1 MDFADFVFV
10 REYEVNIRF
19 ETRQAYVSTLTPDH
33 VVYFKVTIPYTMFFE
48 YDVTSEEAKQWYSLH
63 YRSFMSVLRK
73 HKKGEILSLI
83 DKEGKLF
90 LGPPGKEENWVGEA
104 LKTPPEELD
113 LSEAFRK
120 KNCAEFFNPAVLM
133 NVFKLWSVGSEY
145 FENMTL
151 WWENNSLTLVIGG
164 EKCKIKYPLESGL
177 VNVTEYSGDAKTT
190 IGLGA
195 IDHLPTAYYELCSQ
209 AVDEG
214 IVMFRSKEA
223 KYGASINII
232 IAPKSDVFLEPPRYE
247 TVALFDDVDRLKY
260 IMLLLGQYDADRGGT
275 SVLKMTHNLITM
287 ESINAPRTAFLSIR
301 YAPPHAYFAETF
313 HVSFDDRYFNTE
325 AMVKIID
332 LLDKF
337 GSKYINMAV
346 DDFFVYIC
354 GCIVG
359 KRLKAE
365 EAKEI
370 EEALKLGRDLI
381 RDSQEELR
389 REERALMET
398 YAHLIA
404 NLMKGLVEKR
414 KRGFEKAYLLADSV
428 RNLWIFQIIDTKL
441 EYGDMIRA
449 VSYDFHVAS
458 VNVADIPIVPLPS
471 LLRHI
476 IITMTFKI
484 DRPAYFTYDYGYYHV
499 DAVLA
504 SDFED
509 AYKWAEENDYLRPL
523 TKDFLIKLLTEFPG
537 LTKEE
542 IEKRLLKLRISPR
555 ELESVLKTIPITVKN
570 DRIYLARPTTEEER
584 IKEDYEMIRSSA
596 EKYASRLSS
605 VREKMKELRET
616 LKPFGEEAEKLEREA
631 DEAVEKSDPVKASE
645 ALSKIKDFLSRYDKK
660 FVEERIGDR
669 YGAYANE
676 IRFVEADAQ
685 SLEIRFERLREY
697 ASRQGVG
704 LSTPIELSNLKGEI
718 QLAKLDEKFVAD
730 IMNNVMKLKEKIPK
744 LEELSKKAPPAPPPK
759 PPEKPSVAPEKLPKS
774 LQEAEPF
781 RREIEKTIYERVKPP
796 RPEITRPVI
805 RIDWHDAEYSWLG
818 ARISY
823 HRDAEEMLKRAVE
836 EIGGV
841 IERIAEARPPMKVMY
856 VDFRGSTEKIKIAPP
871 APPPPPPP
879 APPPTKIEE
888 EAEKRWRAF
897 EKEIR
902 ETVERWIVLY
912 VPKAKQEWF
921 RNELNKELET
931 IKPMIIE
938 YAKTGKEALISLE
951 RENTLKRFAR
961 DVTAVSRKALED
973 PLIKELL
980 EIEKAPKRPRRAPE
994 ELLPPPEEIAFAP
1007 WWAKPRGVGWET
1019 WKFARWLGK
1028 LERMTMTRGPGFMGI
1043 PPRLPGVSNPW
1054 IAEFPPMVDVKDDII
1069 ELHPTTL
1076 AGLEKLVRTAGLNIP
1091 VKTTWRKDEILDL
1104 LKQLYPRAS
1113 PNAREWID
1121 ILRREIEGEL

>member
-1 MDFADFVFV
+1 
-10 REYEVNIRF
+10 
-19 ETRQAYVSTLTPDH
+19 L
-33 VVYFKVTIPYTMFFE
+33 FF
-48 YDVTSEEAKQWYSLH
+48 
-63 YRSFMSVLRK
+63 
-73 HKKGEILSLI
+73 
-83 DKEGKLF
+83 
-90 LGPPGKEENWVGEA
+90 GPPGREENWVGIA

-113 LSEAFRK
+113 FSEAFRK
-120 KNCAEFFNPAVLM
+120 KNCAEFFNPAVLI
-133 NVFKLWSVGSEY
+133 NAFKLWNVGSEY
-145 FENMTL
+145 FKNMTL
-151 WWENNSLTLVIGG
+151 WWENRSLTLVIGG
-164 EKCKIKYPLESGL
+164 EKCKIKYPLESEH
-177 VNVTEYSGDAKTT
+177 VFVTEYSGDAKTT
-190 IGLGA
+190 IGLDT
-195 IDHLPTAYYELCSQ
+195 IDHLPTASYELCSQ

-223 KYGASINII
+223 KYGTTINII
-232 IAPKSDVFLEPPRYE
+232 IAPKSDIFLEPPRYK
-247 TVALFDDVDRLKY
+247 TVTLFDDVDRLRY

-275 SVLKMTHNLITM
+275 SVLKMTRDSIIM
-287 ESINAPRTAFLSIR
+287 ESINTSRTAFLSIR
-301 YAPPHAYFAETF
+301 YAPPHAYFTETF
-313 HVSFDDRYFNTE
+313 YASFDDRYFNTE

-332 LLDKF
+332 LMDKF

-346 DDFFVYIC
+346 DDLFVYIC

-359 KRLKAE
+359 KRLKDE

-370 EEALKLGRDLI
+370 ENTLQFARDLI

-389 REERALMET
+389 RRERALIET

-404 NLMKGLVEKR
+404 NLMKGIVER
-414 KRGFEKAYLLADSV
+414 AKRGFEKAYLLADPE
-428 RNLWIFQIIDTKL
+428 RNLWIFQIMDTKL
-441 EYGDMIRA
+441 GYGETTK
-449 VSYDFHVAS
+449 VESYDFHVAS
-458 VNVADIPIVPLPS
+458 VNIADIPIVPLPS

-509 AYKWAEENDYLRPL
+509 AYKWAEENDYLSPL

-537 LTKEE
+537 LTKGE

-555 ELESVLKTIPITVKN
+555 ELESILKTIPITVKN

-584 IKEDYEMIRSSA
+584 IKEEYEMIRSSA

-605 VREKMKELRET
+605 VREKMKELREV
-616 LKPFGEEAEKLEREA
+616 LKPFAEEAEKLEKEA

-660 FVEERIGDR
+660 FVEERIGDK
-669 YGAYANE
+669 YGAYASE
-676 IRFVEADAQ
+676 IKSVEADAQ
-685 SLEIRFERLREY
+685 SLETRFERLREY

-704 LSTPIELSNLKGEI
+704 LSTPLELSNLKGEI
-718 QLAKLDEKFVAD
+718 QLAKLDEKSVAD
-730 IMNNVMKLKEKIPK
+730 IMNNVMKLKEKISK
-744 LEELSKKAPPAPPPK
+744 LEELSKKAPPPPPPAPPPK

-781 RREIEKTIYERVKPP
+781 RREIEKIINERVKPP

-823 HRDAEEMLKRAVE
+823 HREAEEMLRKAVE

-841 IERIAEARPPMKVMY
+841 VERIVEAKPPMKVMY
-856 VDFRGSTEKIKIAPP
+856 VDFRGSVEKIKIAPP
-871 APPPPPPP
+871 PTPP
-879 APPPTKIEE
+879 PPPTKIEE
-888 EAEKRWRAF
+888 EAEKRWKAF
-897 EKEIR
+897 EREIR

-951 RENTLKRFAR
+951 RENTLKKFAR
-961 DVTAVSRKALED
+961 DVTAVSRKAFED
-973 PLIKELL
+973 PQIKELL

-1043 PPRLPGVSNPW
+1043 PPRLPGASNPW
-1054 IAEFPPMVDVKDDII
+1054 IAEFPPMVDVKDNIV

-1076 AGLEKLVRTAGLNIP
+1076 AGLEKLAKNLGFTISM
-1091 VKTTWRKDEILDL
+1091 KTTWDKDEILDL